1 VIAALAGIAWASV
14 NLPGWARF
22 RAALA
27 APERLQRDLLA
38 RYLRENAETVY
49 GRAHGFASLHDVAD
63 YQERVPLTTWADYR
77 PLLERIGAG
86 EPDVL
91 TRSPVRVLEGSGG
104 TTQAKLVPYTDALQA
119 ELRRAVAPWI
129 LDLARQHPGLLRGR
143 SYWAITP
150 VARAAEGAARP
161 ARGPA
166 DSAGPRVGFEQD
178 SEYLGGAASRLV
190 DATLVVP
197 GAVRHIPDVASFRY
211 ATLLFLLRA
220 PDLTLI
226 SVWHP
231 SFLTLLLEALPGHW
245 DRLLADLAAG
255 TLTPPSPLPA
265 PLRAALSRPAAVRR
279 ASKLRA
285 LGPASLGPIWPRLR
299 VVSCWGDAHAALHL
313 DGLRRALP
321 GVVVQPKG
329 LLATEACVTIPFEGA
344 WPIAIRS
351 HFFEFVEA
359 GGGRPR
365 LAHELEPGG
374 TYSVVVTTG
383 GGLYRYQLEDRVEV
397 TGRLRAT
404 PSLRFLGKLGH
415 LSDRVGEK
423 LREDFVSAALG
434 RVCRDLDVHPRF
446 ALLAPD
452 GEGYALFVE
461 APAVPEG
468 LAAALD
474 AALQFHAD
482 YRYARDLGQLRPA
495 GVCRVENGLARYLE
509 RATER
514 GQRLGDVKPLALS
527 PLDGWRAWFRC

>member
-1 VIAALAGIAWASV
+1 VIAALAGLAWASV

-27 APERLQRDLLA
+27 EPERVQRDLLA
-38 RYLRENAETVY
+38 RHLRENAETVY
-49 GRAHGFASLHDVAD
+49 GRAHGFASAHDVAEF
-63 YQERVPLTTWADYR
+63 QERVPLTTWADYR
-77 PLLERIGAG
+77 PLVERIAAG
-86 EPDVL
+86 EEDVL

-104 TTQAKLVPYTDALQA
+104 TTLAKLVPYTDALQA

-129 LDLARQHPGLLRGR
+129 LDLARQHPGLLSGR

-150 VARAAEGAARP
+150 VARADQEAA
-161 ARGPA
+161 GPA
-166 DSAGPRVGFEQD
+166 GAPRGRRVGFEQD

-190 DATLVVP
+190 DATLAVP
-197 GAVRHIPDVASFRY
+197 GALRHIPDVASFRY

-220 PDLTLI
+220 SDLTLI

-265 PLRAALSRPAAVRR
+265 PLRAALARPSASDRAARLG
-279 ASKLRA
+279 K
-285 LGPASLGPIWPRLR
+285 LGPDQLDRIWPRLR

-313 DGLRRALP
+313 GELRRALP
-321 GVVVQPKG
+321 GVAVQPKG
-329 LLATEACVTIPFEGA
+329 LLATEACVSIPFEGA

-351 HFFEFVEA
+351 HFFEFLED
-359 GGGRPR
+359 GGRPR

-374 TYSVVVTTG
+374 AYSVVVTTG
-383 GGLYRYQLEDRVEV
+383 GGLCRYQLEDRVEV
-397 TGRLRAT
+397 TG
-404 PSLRFLGKLGH
+404 SLRFLGKHGH
-415 LSDRVGEK
+415 LSDRFGEK

-452 GEGYALFVE
+452 GGGYALFVE
-461 APAVPEG
+461 APVAPEG
-468 LAAALD
+468 LAEALD
-474 AALQFHAD
+474 AALQAHAD
-482 YRYARDLGQLRPA
+482 YRYARELGQLREVR
-495 GVCRVENGLARYLE
+495 VCRVENGLARYLE
-509 RATER
+509 RATGR

-527 PLDGWRAWFRC
+527 PLDGWREWFCC